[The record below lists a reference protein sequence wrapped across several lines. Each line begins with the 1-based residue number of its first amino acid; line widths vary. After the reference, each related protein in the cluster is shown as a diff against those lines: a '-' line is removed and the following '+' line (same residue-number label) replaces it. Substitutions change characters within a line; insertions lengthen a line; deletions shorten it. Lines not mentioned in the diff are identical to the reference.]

1 MTFQPQFPGMNASA
15 QRGMQPATEKQIAY
29 AERLAKS
36 LGHKL
41 PQNLLSDRAG
51 LSAWIDAQ
59 KPSQPAG
66 RFSHYPSSKQIAFAE
81 RLARITRR
89 EIPKACFRDKG
100 MMSKWIDGHR
110 PR

>member
-1 MTFQPQFPGMNASA
+1 MTFQPQFPGMFSPAE
-15 QRGMQPATEKQIAY
+15 RIRQPATEKQIAY
-29 AERLAKS
+29 AERIAKS
-36 LGHKL
+36 LGHQL

-51 LSAWIDAQ
+51 LSAWIDAR
-59 KPSQPAG
+59 KTPRPAG

-89 EIPKACFRDKG
+89 EIPRACFRDKV